1 MLVLKPGIQGNHLT
15 GTASVPGLY
24 IRFRDGIA
32 EVKDEEMINIIKN
45 SDGYRNGEFI
55 AVGDNGEDPF
65 ADARV
70 ATEPVHIVSDMKYG
84 HIEKRKVSEVPLKLP
99 ASVKKMIESEAKK
112 LAKSMLPE
120 LLKEAV
126 KELSANAATANKDK
140 KENTVDKDVSKGE

>member
-32 EVKDEEMINIIKN
+32 EVKDEDMINIIKN

-65 ADARV
+65 AETRI
-70 ATEPVHIVSDMKYG
+70 ATEPVHVVQDMKYG
-84 HIEKRKVSEVPLKLP
+84 HVEGRKVSEAPLKLP
-99 ASVKKMIESEAKK
+99 PTVKKMIEAEAKK
-112 LAKSMLPE
+112 MAKAMLPE

-126 KELSANAATANKDK
+126 KEMTSSAAKASTDK
-140 KENTVDKDVSKGE
+140 VSAEKA

>member
-32 EVKDEEMINIIKN
+32 EVKDEDMINIIKN

-65 ADARV
+65 ADARI
-70 ATEPVHIVSDMKYG
+70 ATEPVHIVQEMKYG
-84 HIEKRKVSEVPLKLP
+84 HIEGRKVSDVPVKIP
-99 ASVKKMIESEAKK
+99 ASVKKMIEAEAKK
-112 LAKSMLPE
+112 MAKAMLPE

-126 KELSANAATANKDK
+126 KELSASAAASNKASTEK
-140 KENTVDKDVSKGE
+140 SAEKV